1 MKKLEAFTTILRIH
15 VYIDII
21 NDRLVFK
28 IKDGYKLELQI
39 SETMKL
45 FRSTKK
51 LIDKIK
57 KGEKVPIIDV
67 VEVVLVKCN
76 LVDNR

>member
-1 MKKLEAFTTILRIH
+1 MKKLEAFTTIPRIH

-45 FRSTKK
+45 FRGNNFCIKQYINS
-51 LIDKIK
+51 KI
-57 KGEKVPIIDV
+57 VCYNIT
-67 VEVVLVKCN
+67 
-76 LVDNR
+76 